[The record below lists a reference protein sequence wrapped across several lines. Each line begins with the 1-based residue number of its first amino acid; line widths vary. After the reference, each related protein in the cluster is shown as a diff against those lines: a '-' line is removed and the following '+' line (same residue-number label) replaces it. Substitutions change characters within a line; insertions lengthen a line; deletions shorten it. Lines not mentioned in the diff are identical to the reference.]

1 MTQEV
6 IRRHYLDAMGITAWA
21 AKYQLPN
28 ALPTEA
34 CEWEESTP
42 APTPPRERLQA
53 LLDDAP
59 APRRQTPKP
68 QAPELQSSDPQVSGE
83 AIASPSAVRA
93 LLGQDPQRQDKPGQK
108 KPTFA
113 SPEAATPS
121 VKSAPAAPVKPLKFE
136 LSCVCLEGR
145 WLVLQ
150 AGEMSVLE
158 QQLLA
163 NLLQAAG
170 IQQGALP
177 EATRFTWPQMANAFA
192 VEDPLDEAREG
203 LAAFI
208 AGGVSRQGWRLE
220 RLLWWG
226 ELEAE
231 PNAESGDVQAPL
243 DRILNVTDGQS
254 QTLSLP
260 LWQGPT
266 LASLLDGSRSKRDLW
281 PALQALG
288 QLWEADKA
296 TGAQSES
303 ALSVSALSE
312 SAQQATDDH

>member
-1 MTQEV
+1 MNQEV
-6 IRRHYLDAMGITAWA
+6 TRRHYLDAMGITAWA

-34 CEWEESTP
+34 CEWEDSTP

-59 APRRQTPKP
+59 APRRQTSKP
-68 QAPELQSSDPQVSGE
+68 QTPELQSSDPQASGE
-83 AIASPSAVRA
+83 TIASPSAVRA
-93 LLGQDPQRQDKPGQK
+93 LLGQDKQSQDQK
-108 KPTFA
+108 KPAIANPDA
-113 SPEAATPS
+113 STPS
-121 VKSAPAAPVKPLKFE
+121 VEAAPATPAKPLKFE

-145 WLVLQ
+145 WMILH
-150 AGEMSVLE
+150 AGEMSPLE

-170 IQQGALP
+170 IQRGALP
-177 EATRFTWPQMANAFA
+177 EVSHFTWPQMANAFA

-208 AGGVSRQGWRLE
+208 AGSASRQGWRLE

-226 ELEAE
+226 ELAAE
-231 PNAESGDVQAPL
+231 LDTNSGAEQAPL
-243 DRILNVTDGQS
+243 DRILNVTDGHS

-260 LWQGPT
+260 LWQGPP
-266 LASLLDGSRSKRDLW
+266 LGSLLDGSHSKRDLW

-288 QLWEADKA
+288 QLWVADAKQ
-296 TGAQSES
+296 T
-303 ALSVSALSE
+303 
-312 SAQQATDDH
+312 TDDH

>member
-1 MTQEV
+1 
-6 IRRHYLDAMGITAWA
+6 MGITAWA

-42 APTPPRERLQA
+42 AQTPPRERLQA

-59 APRRQTPKP
+59 APRRQAAPPQTPDP
-68 QAPELQSSDPQVSGE
+68 QAPGE
-83 AIASPSAVRA
+83 TIASPSAVRA
-93 LLGQDPQRQDKPGQK
+93 LLSQDKQQS
-108 KPTFA
+108 KPDQSKSA
-113 SPEAATPS
+113 VATPEVATS
-121 VKSAPAAPVKPLKFE
+121 SGSAAPAQPLKFE

-145 WLVLQ
+145 WLVLK
-150 AGEMSVLE
+150 AGSMSPLE

-170 IQQGALP
+170 IQRGAFP
-177 EATRFTWPQMANAFA
+177 EISHFTWPQMANAFA

-208 AGGVSRQGWRLE
+208 AGSASRQGWRLE

-226 ELEAE
+226 ELDAE
-231 PNAESGDVQAPL
+231 PDTESGAQQAPL
-243 DRILNVTDGQS
+243 SRILNVADGQS

-260 LWQGPT
+260 LWQGPA
-266 LASLLDGSRSKRDLW
+266 LGSLLDGSHSKRDLW
-281 PALQALG
+281 PALQTLG
-288 QLWEADKA
+288 QLWAKQTAD
-296 TGAQSES
+296 
-303 ALSVSALSE
+303 
-312 SAQQATDDH
+312 DY

>member
-1 MTQEV
+1 MNQEV
-6 IRRHYLDAMGITAWA
+6 TRRHYLDAMGITAWA

-34 CEWEESTP
+34 CEWEDSTP

-59 APRRQTPKP
+59 APKRQTSKP
-68 QAPELQSSDPQVSGE
+68 QPSELQSSDPQASGE

-93 LLGQDPQRQDKPGQK
+93 LLDQDKQRADKPGQN
-108 KPTFA
+108 KPA
-113 SPEAATPS
+113 IANPDMATPS
-121 VKSAPAAPVKPLKFE
+121 AEAAPAKPLKFA

-150 AGEMSVLE
+150 AGEMSPLE

-170 IQQGALP
+170 IQRGALP
-177 EATRFTWPQMANAFA
+177 EVSHFTWPQMANAFA

-208 AGGVSRQGWRLE
+208 AGSASRQGWRLE

-231 PNAESGDVQAPL
+231 PDTESGAEQAPL
-243 DRILNVTDGQS
+243 ERILNVAEGHS

-260 LWQGPT
+260 LWQGPS
-266 LASLLDGSRSKRDLW
+266 LGALLDGSHSKRDLW

-288 QLWEADKA
+288 QQWEADKA
-296 TGAQSES
+296 TGAQ
-303 ALSVSALSE
+303 AVGTQLE

>member
-6 IRRHYLDAMGITAWA
+6 TRRHYLDAMGITAWA

-28 ALPTEA
+28 ALPTEV
-34 CEWEESTP
+34 CEWEEPTP

-59 APRRQTPKP
+59 APRRQTSSKP
-68 QAPELQSSDPQVSGE
+68 QAPEPQVSGE
-83 AIASPSAVRA
+83 TIASPSAVRA
-93 LLGQDPQRQDKPGQK
+93 LLGQDKQTQDQK
-108 KPTFA
+108 KPAIA

-121 VKSAPAAPVKPLKFE
+121 VEAAPAKPLKFE

-150 AGEMSVLE
+150 GGEMSVLE

-170 IQQGALP
+170 IQREALP
-177 EATRFTWPQMANAFA
+177 EVSHFIWPQMANAFA

-208 AGGVSRQGWRLE
+208 AGSASRQGWRLE

-226 ELEAE
+226 ELAAE
-231 PNAESGDVQAPL
+231 FDTNSGAEQAPL

-260 LWQGPT
+260 LWQGPA
-266 LASLLDGSRSKRDLW
+266 LASLPDGSHSKRDLW

-288 QLWEADKA
+288 QLWEAEKA
-296 TGAQSES
+296 TDVQLQDAQSEG
-303 ALSVSALSE
+303 
-312 SAQQATDDH
+312 D

>member
-1 MTQEV
+1 MNQEV
-6 IRRHYLDAMGITAWA
+6 TRRHYLDAMGITAWA

-28 ALPTEA
+28 ALPTES
-34 CEWEESTP
+34 CEWEDATP

-59 APRRQTPKP
+59 APRRQTSKP
-68 QAPELQSSDPQVSGE
+68 QAPEPQTPSE
-83 AIASPSAVRA
+83 AITSPTAVRA
-93 LLGQDPQRQDKPGQK
+93 LLGQDKPAQK
-108 KPTFA
+108 KPAIA

-121 VKSAPAAPVKPLKFE
+121 VEVAPATPAKPLKFE

-163 NLLQAAG
+163 NLLQAVG
-170 IQQGALP
+170 IQRGTMP
-177 EATRFTWPQMANAFA
+177 EATRFTWPQMANAFV

-208 AGGVSRQGWRLE
+208 AGGVSRQGWQLE

-231 PNAESGDVQAPL
+231 PDTESRAEQAPL
-243 DRILNVTDGQS
+243 DRILNVADGQS

-266 LASLLDGSRSKRDLW
+266 LASLLDGSQSKRDLW

-288 QLWEADKA
+288 QLWAADAK
-296 TGAQSES
+296 
-303 ALSVSALSE
+303 
-312 SAQQATDDH
+312 QATDDH

>member
-1 MTQEV
+1 MNQEV
-6 IRRHYLDAMGITAWA
+6 TRRHYLDAMGITAWA

-34 CEWEESTP
+34 CEWEDSTP

-59 APRRQTPKP
+59 TPKRQTSKP
-68 QAPELQSSDPQVSGE
+68 HAPESQSPDPLASGE

-93 LLGQDPQRQDKPGQK
+93 LLDQDKQRADKPGQH
-108 KPTFA
+108 KPAIA
-113 SPEAATPS
+113 SPDTAGPRAEAAR
-121 VKSAPAAPVKPLKFE
+121 PAKPLKFA

-145 WLVLQ
+145 WMVLQ
-150 AGEMSVLE
+150 AGEMSPLE

-170 IQQGALP
+170 IQCGALP
-177 EATRFTWPQMANAFA
+177 EVSHFTWPQMANAFA

-203 LAAFI
+203 LAACI
-208 AGGVSRQGWRLE
+208 AGSASRQGWRLE

-226 ELEAE
+226 ELEAK
-231 PNAESGDVQAPL
+231 PDAESGAEQAPL
-243 DRILNVTDGQS
+243 ERILNVTEGHS

-260 LWQGPT
+260 LWQGPS
-266 LASLLDGSRSKRDLW
+266 LGSLLDGSHSKRDLW

-288 QLWEADKA
+288 QLWAA
-296 TGAQSES
+296 GAKQT
-303 ALSVSALSE
+303 A
-312 SAQQATDDH
+312 DDH

>member
-1 MTQEV
+1 MNQEV
-6 IRRHYLDAMGITAWA
+6 TRRHYLDAMGITAWA

-34 CEWEESTP
+34 CEWEDSAP

-59 APRRQTPKP
+59 APRRQTSKP
-68 QAPELQSSDPQVSGE
+68 QAPELQSSDPQASGE
-83 AIASPSAVRA
+83 TIASPSAVRA
-93 LLGQDPQRQDKPGQK
+93 LLGQDKQRQDKPGHK
-108 KPTFA
+108 KPALA
-113 SPEAATPS
+113 SPDASTPGVEAAPSTP
-121 VKSAPAAPVKPLKFE
+121 AKPLKFE

-145 WLVLQ
+145 WMVLQ
-150 AGEMSVLE
+150 AGKMSPLE

-170 IQQGALP
+170 IQRGALP
-177 EATRFTWPQMANAFA
+177 EASHFIWPQMANAFA

-208 AGGVSRQGWRLE
+208 AGSASRRGWQLE

-226 ELEAE
+226 ELKVE
-231 PNAESGDVQAPL
+231 PDTNSGDEQAPL
-243 DRILNVTDGQS
+243 DRILNVAEGQS

-260 LWQGPT
+260 LWQGPP
-266 LASLLDGSRSKRDLW
+266 LESLLDGSQSKRDLW

-288 QLWEADKA
+288 QLWVADAK
-296 TGAQSES
+296 QI
-303 ALSVSALSE
+303 
-312 SAQQATDDH
+312 TDDH

>member
-6 IRRHYLDAMGITAWA
+6 IRRHYLDAMGITAWTSR
-21 AKYQLPN
+21 YQLPN

-34 CEWEESTP
+34 CEWEASMP

-59 APRRQTPKP
+59 APRRAFPEARKP
-68 QAPELQSSDPQVSGE
+68 GA

-93 LLGQDPQRQDKPGQK
+93 LLVKETQGSEKHGSETYGQADQANTQPDV
-108 KPTFA
+108 
-113 SPEAATPS
+113 TP
-121 VKSAPAAPVKPLKFE
+121 VAETVPAKPLKFA
-136 LSCVCLEGR
+136 LSCLCVDSR
-145 WLVLQ
+145 WLVMQ
-150 AGEMSVLE
+150 AGEITALE

-163 NLLQAAG
+163 NLLHAAG
-170 IQQGALP
+170 IHQGALSDV
-177 EATRFTWPQMANAFA
+177 THFTWPQMVNAFA

-208 AGGVSRQGWRLE
+208 AGQVSRQGWKLE

-226 ELEAE
+226 ELEVE
-231 PNAESGDVQAPL
+231 LDTQSGGEAPL
-243 DRILNVTDGQS
+243 NRVLDVTQAHS

-260 LWQGPT
+260 VWQGPS
-266 LASLLDGSRSKRDLW
+266 LGSLLEGTSRKRDLW

-288 QLWEADKA
+288 QQWMADAKQ
-296 TGAQSES
+296 T
-303 ALSVSALSE
+303 
-312 SAQQATDDH
+312 TDDH

>member
-21 AKYQLPN
+21 SRYQLPN

-34 CEWEESTP
+34 CEWEESMP

-59 APRRQTPKP
+59 APRRASSEVRKP
-68 QAPELQSSDPQVSGE
+68 GAQKPGA

-93 LLGQDPQRQDKPGQK
+93 LLAKETQGSDKPSLEKHGSEKHGQADQVNTQ
-108 KPTFA
+108 PDV
-113 SPEAATPS
+113 TP
-121 VKSAPAAPVKPLKFE
+121 VVETVPAKPLKFA
-136 LSCVCLEGR
+136 LSCLCVDSR
-145 WLVLQ
+145 WLVMQ
-150 AGEMSVLE
+150 AGELTALE

-163 NLLQAAG
+163 NLLHAAG
-170 IQQGALP
+170 ICQGALP
-177 EATRFTWPQMANAFA
+177 DVTHFTWPQMVNAFA

-208 AGGVSRQGWRLE
+208 AGQVSRQGWKLE

-231 PNAESGDVQAPL
+231 PNTPSGVEQAPL
-243 DRILNVTDGQS
+243 NRVLDVTQAHS

-260 LWQGPT
+260 VWQGPS
-266 LASLLDGSRSKRDLW
+266 LGSLLEGANSKRDLW

-288 QLWEADKA
+288 QQWAADRT
-296 TGAQSES
+296 TGAQSEG
-303 ALSVSALSE
+303 AE
-312 SAQQATDDH
+312 QATDDR

>member
-1 MTQEV
+1 MNQEV
-6 IRRHYLDAMGITAWA
+6 TRRHYLDAMGITAWA

-28 ALPTEA
+28 ALPTET
-34 CEWEESTP
+34 CEWEDSAP

-59 APRRQTPKP
+59 APKRQTPEP
-68 QAPELQSSDPQVSGE
+68 HAPELQSSDPQASGE

-93 LLGQDPQRQDKPGQK
+93 LLDQDKQRADKPGQN
-108 KPTFA
+108 KPA
-113 SPEAATPS
+113 IANPDAAGSRAEAA
-121 VKSAPAAPVKPLKFE
+121 PAKPLKFS

-145 WLVLQ
+145 WMVLQ
-150 AGEMSVLE
+150 AGEMRPLE

-170 IQQGALP
+170 IQRGALP
-177 EATRFTWPQMANAFA
+177 EVSHFTWPQMANAFA

-208 AGGVSRQGWRLE
+208 AGSASRQGWRLE

-226 ELEAE
+226 ELEAK
-231 PNAESGDVQAPL
+231 PGAEQAPL
-243 DRILNVTDGQS
+243 ERILNVTEGHS

-260 LWQGPT
+260 LWQGPS
-266 LASLLDGSRSKRDLW
+266 LGSLLDGSHSKRDLW

-288 QLWEADKA
+288 QLWAA
-296 TGAQSES
+296 GAKQT
-303 ALSVSALSE
+303 A
-312 SAQQATDDH
+312 DDH